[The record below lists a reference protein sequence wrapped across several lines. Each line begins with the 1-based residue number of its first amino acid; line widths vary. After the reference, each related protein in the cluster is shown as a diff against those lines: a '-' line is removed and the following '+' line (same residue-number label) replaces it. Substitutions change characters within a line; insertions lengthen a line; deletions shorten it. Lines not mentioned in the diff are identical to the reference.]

1 MKATFGG
8 IEGDWQ
14 LQRIQEQR
22 YLIWMCYM
30 ATKGM
35 VDNYDPAKVLPI
47 IRSVGNL
54 EIATS
59 TWLLSPLKDH
69 IVIAAKSFAKLYS
82 CRLSQRVRFIINNTT
97 TIRTICKLS
106 KRKLTRDSRY

>member
-1 MKATFGG
+1 
-8 IEGDWQ
+8 
-14 LQRIQEQR
+14 
-22 YLIWMCYM
+22 M
-30 ATKGM
+30 ATNGI

-69 IVIAAKSFAKLYS
+69 TVIAAKSFAKLYS
-82 CRLSQRVRFIINNTT
+82 CRLSQSSFYHQQHNDTYDLQDIKTEIDYRLAILV
-97 TIRTICKLS
+97 
-106 KRKLTRDSRY
+106 

>member
-1 MKATFGG
+1 
-8 IEGDWQ
+8 
-14 LQRIQEQR
+14 
-22 YLIWMCYM
+22 M

-69 IVIAAKSFAKLYS
+69 IVIAAKSFA
-82 CRLSQRVRFIINNTT
+82 
-97 TIRTICKLS
+97 
-106 KRKLTRDSRY
+106 